1 MKVKRFGGASG
12 DKPRARP
19 SGKMIALSVFVL
31 ILLLMFCYAA
41 YIEPYWLKI
50 ERVSVRLERLPPQFS
65 GLTIALMSDLHL
77 GKYDNSRKLK
87 KAVDAVLGLEPDMIV
102 FGGDFVTWLSREAAV
117 ILEKELSRISAPTGI
132 YAVFGNHDAWYN
144 YEDAIS
150 EILLQTGTALL
161 KNSHVALRRDG
172 ATLYL
177 AGVDDVQM
185 GRDDLPLAL
194 RGIPADAPMILVV
207 HEPDFA
213 DSASRDSR
221 IILQLSGHSH
231 GGQVRV
237 PGLPAFI
244 VPDLGQ
250 KYTDGLYSIG
260 SLVLYVTRGVG
271 VVPPPIRLFCRPEL
285 TLLTLRAP

>member
-1 MKVKRFGGASG
+1 
-12 DKPRARP
+12 
-19 SGKMIALSVFVL
+19 MIALSVSVL

-41 YIEPYWLKI
+41 YIEPYWLKV

-65 GLTIALMSDLHL
+65 GLKIALMSDLHL
-77 GKYDNSRKLK
+77 GKYDNVRKFK
-87 KAVDAVLGLEPDMIV
+87 KAVDKAIGLEPDVIV
-102 FGGDFVTWLSREAAV
+102 FGGDFVTWLSREAA
-117 ILEKELSRISAPTGI
+117 ITLERELCRLKASTGK
-132 YAVFGNHDAWYN
+132 YAVFGNHDVWYHN
-144 YEDAIS
+144 DDAIS
-150 EILLQTGTALL
+150 EILFRTDTTLL
-161 KNSHVALRRDG
+161 NNSHVALRRDG

-177 AGVDDVQM
+177 AGVNDVQM
-185 GRDDLPLAL
+185 RRDDLSFAL
-194 RGIPADAPMILVV
+194 RGVPADAPIMLVV
-207 HEPDFA
+207 HEPEFA
-213 DSASRDSR
+213 DLASRDGR

-260 SLVLYVTRGVG
+260 SLALYVTRGVG

-285 TLLTLRAP
+285 TLLTLEKR